1 MSKSA
6 DALAFSTDG
15 TPKPTDCKHIEGIAR
30 ATGPDGTP
38 DLIYTKSG
46 LDPGAFCIVDG
57 DPGYLIVARI
67 ASRTDA
73 YL

>member
-6 DALAFSTDG
+6 DALAFSTNG

-46 LDPGAFCIVDG
+46 LDPGAFCIVDD
-57 DPGYLIVARI
+57 DPGYLIVARM
-67 ASRTDA
+67 ASRKDA
-73 YL
+73 SL